1 MLRGCHGELHDFVL
15 DTAYGRIL
23 SRPGLSPRMRELIA
37 VGVLA
42 LTDQVPQMIAHG
54 RGARKFGATVDELR
68 EAIYTGVEDEDR
80 TSQLARRV

>member
-1 MLRGCHGELHDFVL
+1 MSIDLHTHS
-15 DTAYGRIL
+15 TASDGTDAPRAL
-23 SRPGLSPRMRELIA
+23 GALASAAGLS
-37 VGVLA
+37 VLA